1 MSYDEQYQTLLNL
14 QKEIERAQIGADIS
28 WVNSSGY
35 IIFFMQTGF
44 CLLESG
50 TARHKHH
57 NHTILLQL
65 LNAMGCVF
73 GWWILG
79 DAFAYGDD
87 VSHFIGTN
95 YYAGKS
101 LLENPIKM
109 ADWIFDMGSA
119 ATAGKIVSGAILER
133 VFAYSYLLFSVFI
146 SAWIYPVARK
156 YLIYLLFSPLVLA
169 RTGMAE
175 AIRVY

>member
-1 MSYDEQYQTLLNL
+1 MNVPQQIETLLRL
-14 QKEIERAQIGADIS
+14 QKEIEMSKVGADVS

-65 LNAMGCVF
+65 LNAMGSVF

-79 DAFAYGDD
+79 YAFGYGDD
-87 VSHFIGTN
+87 VSHFIGNT
-95 YYAGKS
+95 YFAGKS
-101 LLENPIKM
+101 LLESPQGM

-119 ATAGKIVSGAILER
+119 ATASKIVSGAILER
-133 VFAYSYLLFSVFI
+133 VFAYSYLLFAVFMT
-146 SAWIYPVARK
+146 AWIYPVARK
-156 YLIYLLFSPLVLA
+156 YKI
-169 RTGMAE
+169 
-175 AIRVY
+175 

>member
-1 MSYDEQYQTLLNL
+1 MDTANQFETLLRL
-14 QKEIERAQIGADIS
+14 QKEIESAKVGADVA

-79 DAFAYGDD
+79 YAFAYGDD

-95 YYAGKS
+95 FFAGKN
-101 LLENPIKM
+101 LLESPQEM

-119 ATAGKIVSGAILER
+119 ATASKIVSGAILER
-133 VFAYSYLLFSVFI
+133 VFAYSYLLFAVFM
-146 SAWIYPVARK
+146 SGWIYPVARK
-156 YLIYLLFSPLVLA
+156 FSILILN
-169 RTGMAE
+169 
-175 AIRVY
+175 